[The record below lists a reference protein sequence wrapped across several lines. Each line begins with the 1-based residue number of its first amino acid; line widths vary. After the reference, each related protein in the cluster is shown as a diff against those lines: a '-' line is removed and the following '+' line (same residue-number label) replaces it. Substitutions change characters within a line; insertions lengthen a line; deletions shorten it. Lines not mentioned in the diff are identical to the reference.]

1 MLDQPFWILMIDG
14 LFGLIQWALI
24 IRFIYGIF
32 LPENSRLFG
41 VRHLNKASEPLV
53 RLFGFLTP
61 DWMINRIR
69 PLYVGFLILI
79 LRFYILPTAL
89 GYSYEVTGLHSLSL
103 EAAIILL
110 MDRF

>member
-1 MLDQPFWILMIDG
+1 MIDG

>member
-1 MLDQPFWILMIDG
+1 MIEG

>member
-1 MLDQPFWILMIDG
+1 MIDG
-14 LFGLIQWALI
+14 LFGLVQWALI

-53 RLFGFLTP
+53 RLFRFLTP
-61 DWMINRIR
+61 EWMINRIR
-69 PLYVGFLILI
+69 PLYVGFLFLI
-79 LRFYILPTAL
+79 MRFYILPTAL
-89 GYSYEVTGLHSLSL
+89 GYDVTGLPSLSL

-110 MDRF
+110 LDRF

>member
-1 MLDQPFWILMIDG
+1 MIDG
-14 LFGLIQWALI
+14 LFGLVQWALI

-53 RLFGFLTP
+53 RLFRFLTP
-61 DWMINRIR
+61 EWIINRIR
-69 PLYVGFLILI
+69 PLYVGFLFLI
-79 LRFYILPTAL
+79 MRFYILPTAL
-89 GYSYEVTGLHSLSL
+89 GYDVTGLPSLSL

-110 MDRF
+110 LDRF

>member
-14 LFGLIQWALI
+14 LFGLVQWALI

>member
-1 MLDQPFWILMIDG
+1 MIEG

-79 LRFYILPTAL
+79 MRFYILPTAL

-103 EAAIILL
+103 EAAIISL

>member
-1 MLDQPFWILMIDG
+1 MIDG
-14 LFGLIQWALI
+14 LFGLVQWALI

-53 RLFGFLTP
+53 RLFRFLTP
-61 DWMINRIR
+61 EWMINRIR
-69 PLYVGFLILI
+69 PLYVGFLFLI
-79 LRFYILPTAL
+79 MRFYILPTAL
-89 GYSYEVTGLHSLSL
+89 GYDVTGLPSLSL

-110 MDRF
+110 LDKF

>member
-1 MLDQPFWILMIDG
+1 MIDG
-14 LFGLIQWALI
+14 LFGLVQWALI

-79 LRFYILPTAL
+79 MRFYILPTAL
-89 GYSYEVTGLHSLSL
+89 GYGYDVTGLHSLSL

-110 MDRF
+110 SDRF

>member
-1 MLDQPFWILMIDG
+1 MIDG

-79 LRFYILPTAL
+79 MRFYILPTAL